1 MGLSCV
7 CRAEKPLPCAW
18 FDCCANCPYCGVSI
32 PCDGFACG
40 ANCGEGVPPHGWV
53 VACELNCPLY
63 VDGVCV
69 SGEDGGVDVCGVGGV
84 CGAGGGCVEPVD
96 VSPLSPPNK
105 FCAKLITVGFVI
117 IWKIAP
123 VLSSLVA
130 VGEDSFVTPSKIPRV
145 SSFKKGA
152 MSCILGPDLVLLD
165 KSCHAKSS
173 SIAVDQFNFRS
184 FLQVLLMCN
193 SKLYTREL

>member
-1 MGLSCV
+1 M
-7 CRAEKPLPCAW
+7 
-18 FDCCANCPYCGVSI
+18 
-32 PCDGFACG
+32 
-40 ANCGEGVPPHGWV
+40 
-53 VACELNCPLY
+53 
-63 VDGVCV
+63 
-69 SGEDGGVDVCGVGGV
+69 
-84 CGAGGGCVEPVD
+84 EPVD

-105 FCAKLITVGFVI
+105 FCAKLITVGLVI

-130 VGEDSFVTPSKIPRV
+130 VGEDSFVTPSKIPLV

-152 MSCILGPDLVLLD
+152 MSCIFGADLVLLD

-184 FLQVLLMCN
+184 FLQVLLMCAKFTN
-193 SKLYTREL
+193 RVGNYYIICGIYFTVTTFFRR